1 MNVAGAVT
9 ILTITSAFRF
19 NADVKVVSSDGPLM
33 TQSGHSGEISYASKS
48 TYQGFESYAR

>member
-48 TYQGFESYAR
+48 TYQGFES